1 VKSIGN
7 VRSLLV
13 SCLVLGGA
21 AAHAQTA
28 QFSGA
33 QVMLPIGTLTNPYG
47 MAVDTSGNIYVAD
60 NADNALSKLTP
71 SGALSAGFLTGDGS
85 PYGVAVDGSGNLYI
99 TDSVRNE
106 VVKET
111 PGGSYTRSVLP
122 LSGLHSPLG
131 VAVDAHGNLYIADY
145 LNNRVVKATPSG
157 GTYTQSTVPTSTLS
171 LPEAVAVDGLGNLY
185 IADTFHLRVLKET
198 PSGNSYSESVV
209 EDLENSGGTA
219 RPIGVAADAAGDVF
233 ILNYLD
239 DENFSVDKVTLSGGV
254 YTPSSAIK
262 TAGQNVYGIAADAAG
277 DLYMVSPGTNRLLE
291 VPVGPTTNF
300 GPVQVGSTRA
310 AISLTFTFATQSTL
324 SSTAVLTQGAAR
336 LDFTDAGTGTCGR
349 APTGFVFVPGAICT
363 VDVVFKPQVSGSR
376 YGAAV
381 LQDASGNALATAYIY
396 GTGVAPQITFP
407 PGKQVSVSS
416 GLKNPSGVAVD
427 ALGNVF
433 FAESGTGNVYKETVS
448 LTAYARYSYSRTTI
462 ASGLQQPTGLALDG
476 AGNIY
481 VATPSLVY
489 KEALSH
495 GSYVQSK
502 IVTDLTDLVGIAVDR
517 SGNLY
522 LTSSVV
528 GNVHKETLQT
538 NGSYTETAIGY
549 GIVSPTGV
557 AVDGSGEIFILSTKN
572 GDLYT
577 ETLQANGSYLQTTV
591 PTGIFEPRNLTV
603 DGNGNLYL
611 ADPSHGE
618 IDKLTLETNGGYVE
632 TIASFGLT
640 EPSGLAVDGGGDL
653 YYSQGISPGALTMID
668 VFDQP
673 LLVFAATKPGLVSAD
688 SPKYQTIANVG
699 NAALVFPVLSSG
711 TNPST
716 EAPFALEGE
725 STCPVVGVSGVA
737 GSLDAGS
744 SCVYGISFTPEIRA
758 SFSWFLFL
766 LDNNLNS
773 VLEGTEQEISLIG
786 TGTTSDTT
794 RTTMRVSPS
803 PVKAGLGVTM
813 TVTVSDTF
821 SPATIAQGG
830 VTFTDSVGG
839 QAVSLNGGAAV
850 ALSNGKAVLTMVP
863 SVAGAHTISAHY
875 GGVDDSFL
883 GSTGQATLT
892 VQP

>member
-7 VRSLLV
+7 VSSLLV
-13 SCLVLGGA
+13 VCLVLGCA

-60 NADNALSKLTP
+60 NADNSLSKLTP
-71 SGALSAGFLTGDGS
+71 SGAFSAGFLTGDGS

-99 TDSVRNE
+99 TDNVRNE

-111 PGGSYTRSVLP
+111 PGGSYTKSVLP

-131 VAVDAHGNLYIADY
+131 IAVDAHGNVYIADY

-157 GTYTQSTVPTSTLS
+157 GAYTQSTVPTSTLS
-171 LPEAVAVDGLGNLY
+171 LPEAVAVDGSGNLY

-198 PSGNSYSESVV
+198 PSGNSYIESIV

-219 RPIGVAADAAGDVF
+219 RPIGIAADAAGDVF

-239 DENFSVDKVTLSGGV
+239 DETFSVDKETLSGGV
-254 YTPSSAIK
+254 YTPSGVIK
-262 TAGQNVYGIAADAAG
+262 IAGQNVYGIAADAAG
-277 DLYMVSPGTNRLLE
+277 DIYMVSPGTNRLVE
-291 VPVGPTTNF
+291 TPVGPTTNF
-300 GPVQVGSTRA
+300 GPVNVGSTRPV
-310 AISLTFTFATQSTL
+310 ISLTFTFAEQSTL
-324 SSTAVLTQGAAR
+324 GSAAVLTQGATG
-336 LDFTDAGTGTCGR
+336 LDFTDSGTGTCGT
-349 APTGFVFVPGAICT
+349 APSGFVYVPGAMCT
-363 VDVVFKPQVSGSR
+363 VDVLFKPQVSGSR

-396 GTGVAPQITFP
+396 GTGVAPQMSFP

-416 GLKNPSGVAVD
+416 GLKNPSGVVVD
-427 ALGNVF
+427 ALNNVF

-448 LTAYARYSYSRTTI
+448 LTAYGKYAYSRTTV
-462 ASGLQQPTGLALDG
+462 ASGLKQPTGLALDG
-476 AGNIY
+476 AGNLY

-489 KEALSH
+489 KETPSR
-495 GSYVQSK
+495 GKYVQSE
-502 IVTDLTDLVGIAVDR
+502 IVTDLTDLTGIAVDR

-528 GNVHKETLQT
+528 GDVHKETLQT
-538 NGSYTETAIGY
+538 NGSYAETAIGY
-549 GIVSPTGV
+549 GIVSPSAV
-557 AVDGSGEIFILSTKN
+557 AVDGSGDIFILNTKN
-572 GDLYT
+572 DDLFK

-591 PTGIFEPRNLTV
+591 LTGISKPGNLTV
-603 DGNGNLYL
+603 DGNGNLYIV
-611 ADPSHGE
+611 DPSHGE
-618 IDKLTLETNGGYVE
+618 IDKLTLDTNGGYFQTV
-632 TIASFGLT
+632 ASFGLT
-640 EPSGLAVDGGGDL
+640 EPSGLAVDGAGDL

-673 LLVFAATKPGLVSAD
+673 ALVFATTKLGLVSAD
-688 SPKYQTIANVG
+688 SPKYLTIANVG
-699 NAALVFPVLSSG
+699 NAALVFPVPVSR
-711 TNPST
+711 TNPRT
-716 EAPFALEGE
+716 APPFALESE
-725 STCPVVGVSGVA
+725 STCPVVGVSSVA

-744 SCVYGISFTPEIRA
+744 SCVYGISFTPSFRA
-758 SFSWFLFL
+758 PVSWFLFL
-766 LDNNLNS
+766 VDNNLNA
-773 VLEGTEQEISLIG
+773 VLEGTGQDFTLSG
-786 TGTTSDTT
+786 TGTASDAT
-794 RTTMRVSPS
+794 RTTIRVSPN

-813 TVTVSDTF
+813 IVTVSDTF

-839 QAVSLNGGAAV
+839 RVVSLDGGAAV
-850 ALSNGKAVLTMVP
+850 PLTNGKAVVTMIP

-875 GGVDDSFL
+875 GGEDNSFL
-883 GSTGQATLT
+883 GSTGQASLT
-892 VQP
+892 VLP